1 MAYLDDF
8 FGSVEIEG
16 ESAPAAAPVTPGIF
30 TEAAETFAALS
41 KAFDVSMM
49 QVDAYMEA
57 CDREYN
63 LHLKQAE
70 LKCLK
75 EQGTMDDLAYLE
87 SAAEEGAVA
96 KVRGVIDKLIEVW
109 KNFIS
114 TVKTRIIAKIASAE
128 TRNVLSR
135 AEKKVKLNPIL
146 ARKKVKIRD
155 NKKPLGI
162 IKKYK
167 TSTDKATARAVKG
180 LFAETNMKTL
190 MDSKENFREEFR
202 NATAGEVALTTITVA
217 ALLAK
222 LNSDVEKLPS
232 YVDGLGKNQ
241 SVILSKLKVTV
252 DGEAAAA
259 ATAATNACASFSNEI
274 AKAEVNLV
282 VDQIMNMISV
292 LKAEVIRQKGDKEVK
307 AIEESA
313 EDPIDEGFAYQ
324 ESSDGDMDDFE
335 KMLEEACMES
345 GDDIH
350 TAAVDDFDA
359 EEIFGSIFQESA
371 EDDSEDAPSTEDFF
385 DGSDFEESAEDDM
398 DDFEKMLDSAIFEES
413 ADDSD
418 DAIADDLL
426 GDIFEEA
433 AADEEASVD
442 SDDMDSI
449 LGDILG
455 V

>member
-8 FGSVEIEG
+8 FGSVDVEV
-16 ESAPAAAPVTPGIF
+16 ESAPSAAPEAVGIF
-30 TEAAETFAALS
+30 TEAANTYAALS

-63 LHLKQAE
+63 LHMKQAE

-75 EQGTMDDLAYLE
+75 EQGTADDLAYLE
-87 SAAEEGAVA
+87 GAAEEGAVA
-96 KVRGVIDKLIEVW
+96 KVRGVIDKLIEMW

-114 TVKTRIIAKIASAE
+114 TLKTKIIAKIASAE

-135 AEKKVKLNPIL
+135 AEKKVKLNPLL

-167 TSTDKATARAVKG
+167 TSTDKAAARAVKG

-202 NATAGEVALTTITVA
+202 NATAGEVAFTTITVA

-241 SVILSKLKVTV
+241 STILNKLKVTV

-292 LKAEVIRQKGDKEVK
+292 LKAEVIRQKGEKEVK

-313 EDPIDEGFAYQ
+313 EDQIDEGKAFQ
-324 ESSDGDMDDFE
+324 ESSDDDMDDFE
-335 KMLEEACMES
+335 KMLEDVCMES
-345 GDDIH
+345 GEDIH
-350 TAAVDDFDA
+350 TAEVDDFDD
-359 EEIFGSIFQESA
+359 EEIFGKLFSESA
-371 EDDSEDAPSTEDFF
+371 EDDSDDDDSVGEES
-385 DGSDFEESAEDDM
+385 FEESADDDM
-398 DDFEKMLDSAIFEES
+398 DDFEKMLDAAIFEES
-413 ADDSD
+413 AEDNSEDSLV
-418 DAIADDLL
+418 DDLFK
-426 GDIFEEA
+426 DIFEES
-433 AADEEASVD
+433 ADEDAPFEKD
-442 SDDMDSI
+442 EMDAI
-449 LGDILG
+449 LGGILG
-455 V
+455 I

>member
-8 FGSVEIEG
+8 FGNVDVEV
-16 ESAPAAAPVTPGIF
+16 ESAPAAPETPGIF
-30 TEAAETFAALS
+30 TEAAENYAALS

-49 QVDAYMEA
+49 QIDAYMEA
-57 CDREYN
+57 CDREHN
-63 LHLKQAE
+63 LHIKQAE

-96 KVRGVIDKLIEVW
+96 KIRGVIDKLIEMW

-114 TVKTRIIAKIASAE
+114 TLKTRIIAKIASAE

-135 AEKKVKLNPIL
+135 AEKKVKLNPLL

-167 TSTDKATARAVKG
+167 TSTDKAAARAVKG

-202 NATAGEVALTTITVA
+202 NVTAGEVALTTITIA

-232 YVDGLGKNQ
+232 YVDGLGKKQ
-241 SVILSKLKVTV
+241 SAILSKLKVTV

-292 LKAEVIRQKGDKEVK
+292 LKSEVIRQKGNKEVK

-313 EDPIDEGFAYQ
+313 EDRIDEGFAYQ
-324 ESSDGDMDDFE
+324 ESEDDFSDFE
-335 KMLEEACMES
+335 KMLDDVCMES

-350 TAAVDDFDA
+350 TAVSDDYDT
-359 EEIFGSIFQESA
+359 EEIFGNIFAESA
-371 EDDSEDAPSTEDFF
+371 EDDT
-385 DGSDFEESAEDDM
+385 DDYSVGM
-398 DDFEKMLDSAIFEES
+398 DDLFEES
-413 ADDSD
+413 ADDDMADFDAMLDAAIFEESGASD
-418 DAIADDLL
+418 DYSDDDLFA
-426 GDIFEEA
+426 GIFEEA
-433 AADEEASVD
+433 AGDDSASYE
-442 SDDMDSI
+442 SDDMDSL